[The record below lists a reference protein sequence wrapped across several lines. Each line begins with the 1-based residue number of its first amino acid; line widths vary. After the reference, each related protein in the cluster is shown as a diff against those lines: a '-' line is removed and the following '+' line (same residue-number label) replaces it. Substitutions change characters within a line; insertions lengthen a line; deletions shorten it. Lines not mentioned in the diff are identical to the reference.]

1 MSVKDEW
8 AELPEWVEH
17 HLQIGVGKM
26 YILDDG
32 SQPPLS
38 SVLAP
43 YIASGAVEYRWFNGV
58 PRPTPPAST
67 TLVKPGVEELG
78 AGAAAPLHRELRTN
92 FTYRNFS
99 HFQLYAYDW
108 CLQHHR
114 HHHTWMGFVD
124 ADEYILLRPD
134 IPSLPALLERFEQYG
149 GLAVFSKSFGSSG
162 HLTRPA
168 VGTRLGFTKCQP
180 ASKREYYKTIANLH
194 YVLPTFGGRRGPH
207 SFRMRDN
214 ATTVNSRGVPVEQD
228 MSKHVVKDEIFLHHY
243 SIRSAE
249 EYAAKA
255 RRGGGIHK
263 TGRHDFSQLKWR
275 DSMSTLDCLDAV
287 RHVQRFQASSR
298 YSGDSNPTK

>member
-1 MSVKDEW
+1 MLQCVGWAAVALLAVKRSKKAHRTW
-8 AELPEWVEH
+8 LPFPA
-17 HLQIGVGKM
+17 HLQ
-26 YILDDG
+26 
-32 SQPPLS
+32 
-38 SVLAP
+38 
-43 YIASGAVEYRWFNGV
+43 
-58 PRPTPPAST
+58 
-67 TLVKPGVEELG
+67 
-78 AGAAAPLHRELRTN
+78 
-92 FTYRNFS
+92 
-99 HFQLYAYDW
+99 
-108 CLQHHR
+108 
-114 HHHTWMGFVD
+114 
-124 ADEYILLRPD
+124 
-134 IPSLPALLERFEQYG
+134 
-149 GLAVFSKSFGSSG
+149 
-162 HLTRPA
+162 
-168 VGTRLGFTKCQP
+168 
-180 ASKREYYKTIANLH
+180 REYYKTIANLH